1 VAARRNGAMSGLK
14 QLIHEVHRRSIWQV
28 LGIYLGASWMALQVV
43 EILTESVGLPDWVQP
58 FAIVLLVIGFPIV
71 LATAFVQEGLGGREA
86 AAANPPTDVGARHDQ
101 ESLQAGESAP
111 DEAAAARAA
120 GVEASVPATAHAAP
134 EPGSHH
140 RLFTWRNALLGGVAA
155 FAFLGVVTAGY
166 MTMRT
171 VGIGPAA
178 TLVAK
183 GAIDERAVVILA
195 DFGSTDSLLARAA
208 TEAFRVDLS
217 QSDVV
222 RLAEPSFVAQA
233 LRRMER
239 PANAPLGADLAREI
253 AQREGV
259 GAVIAGEINPAGTGF
274 VLTGQVL
281 DSAEGTVLVSHR
293 ETAADS
299 SQILP
304 AIDNLSKKLRERIGE
319 SYASI
324 NADEPLERAT
334 TANLEA
340 LRLYSQAVEA
350 ADARADV
357 PRAVALLEEALALD
371 TAFAMA
377 WRKLGVVLMN
387 RQQQLTRA
395 LEALEKAYEHRDRLT
410 KRERYFATAS
420 WFQQGTREPE
430 KAIPAYENL
439 LEMDPDDD
447 WALNNLGVAYDQ
459 LRDVDRAA
467 EYYRRA
473 IEADSASSSLP
484 LSNLTIA
491 LAEQGRFEEAEETL
505 EVHRRLYPDDAA
517 VYRNRAVL
525 ASVRGDYEAARE
537 GWEDL
542 RARETGNLF
551 WRALTSGG
559 LAVVAAT
566 QGRLREA
573 DGHWLE
579 AEAANEQRGL
589 SAEALDDALPSVWYD
604 LIVRG
609 DEAGAA
615 VRLRDALERMP
626 LADMPAL
633 DRPYTQMAIMA
644 AISGQPDRAREILA
658 EYEREVPELI
668 RERST
673 SYRRALG
680 SIAAAESRYEE
691 AVAQFRRSDFGP
703 CAHCA
708 LPGLADVYERAGE
721 RDSAI
726 AVRERYLATIS
737 FNRPFWDDS
746 VLGPALERLGQLYD
760 EAGDREKAAEYYA
773 RFVELWAEA
782 DPELQPRVEAAQRR
796 IDEIFAQTG

>member
-1 VAARRNGAMSGLK
+1 MSGLK

-43 EILTESVGLPDWVQP
+43 EIMTQSVGLPDWVQP

-71 LATAFVQEGLGGREA
+71 LGTAFVQEGMGSRADAPVGPLADPDSSGEQEA
-86 AAANPPTDVGARHDQ
+86 RQDPVLRQDAVPRPDAATTGAVEDPAIQ
-101 ESLQAGESAP
+101 TGAMA
-111 DEAAAARAA
+111 EA
-120 GVEASVPATAHAAP
+120 VP
-134 EPGSHH
+134 ERGSHH
-140 RLFTWRNALLGGVAA
+140 RIFTWRNALLGGVAA
-155 FAFLGVVTAGY
+155 FAFLGVATAGY
-166 MTMRT
+166 MAMRT
-171 VGIGPAA
+171 AGIGPAA

-195 DFGSTDSLLARAA
+195 DFGSSDSLLARAA

-217 QSDVV
+217 QSEVV

-239 PANAPLGADLAREI
+239 PANGVLDADLAREI

-259 GAVIAGEINPAGTGF
+259 GAVIAAEINPVGRGF

-281 DSAEGTVLVSHR
+281 DPAEGTVLASHR

-324 NADEPLERAT
+324 QADEPLERAT
-334 TANLEA
+334 TRNLEA
-340 LRLYSQAVEA
+340 LRLYSQAIEA

-377 WRKLGVVLMN
+377 WRKLGVVLLN
-387 RQQQLTRA
+387 RQQQRTRA
-395 LEALEKAYEHRDRLT
+395 LEALQKAYEHRDRLT

-420 WFQQGTREPE
+420 YFQQGTREPE

-439 LEMDPDDD
+439 LEMDPEDD
-447 WALNNLGVAYDQ
+447 WALNNLGVAYMQ
-459 LRDVDRAA
+459 LRDLDRA
-467 EYYRRA
+467 EQHYRRA
-473 IEADSASSSLP
+473 VEADSASSSLP
-484 LSNLTIA
+484 LSNLTGV
-491 LAEQGRFEEAEETL
+491 LTGQGRLQEAEETL
-505 EVHRRLYPDDAA
+505 GAHRRLYPNDAA
-517 VYRNRAVL
+517 AYRNGAVL
-525 ASVRGDYEAARE
+525 ASVRGDYEAAGE
-537 GWEDL
+537 AWEDL

-559 LAVVAAT
+559 LAAVAAT

-573 DGHWLE
+573 EGHW
-579 AEAANEQRGL
+579 ADAIAANQQRGL
-589 SAEALDDALPSVWYD
+589 MAEALDAALSAVWYD
-604 LIVRG
+604 LLVRA
-609 DEAGAA
+609 DEARADA
-615 VRLRDALERMP
+615 RLRAALESNP
-626 LADMPAL
+626 LAEMPPL
-633 DRPYTQMAIMA
+633 DRPYTQLATLA
-644 AISGQPDRAREILA
+644 ALSGRPAEALEILA
-658 EYEREVPELI
+658 DYEQEVPALI
-668 RERST
+668 RDKST

-680 SIAAAESRYEE
+680 SIAAAEARYEE
-691 AVAQFRRSDFGP
+691 AVAEFRRSDFGP
-703 CAHCA
+703 CVYCA
-708 LPGLADVYERAGE
+708 LPGLADVYDRAGE

-726 AVRERYLATIS
+726 AVRERYLAIS
-737 FNRPFWDDS
+737 SFGRTFWDDT
-746 VLGPALERLGQLYD
+746 VLGPALEHLGQLYD
-760 EAGDREKAAEYYA
+760 EAGDREKAVEYYA
-773 RFVELWAEA
+773 RFVELWRDA

-796 IDEIFAQTG
+796 IDEIFAETG

>member
-1 VAARRNGAMSGLK
+1 MSGLK

-28 LGIYLGASWMALQVV
+28 LGIYLGASWIALQVV
-43 EILTESVGLPDWVQP
+43 EIMTQSVGLPDWVQP

-71 LATAFVQEGLGGREA
+71 LGTAFVQEGMGSRADDSAQREA
-86 AAANPPTDVGARHDQ
+86 APELSGEPASGAVEVPEVRA
-101 ESLQAGESAP
+101 EPMA
-111 DEAAAARAA
+111 EA
-120 GVEASVPATAHAAP
+120 VPERGT
-134 EPGSHH
+134 HH

-155 FAFLGVVTAGY
+155 FAFLGVATAGY
-166 MTMRT
+166 MAMRT
-171 VGIGPAA
+171 AGIGPAA

-217 QSDVV
+217 QSDAV

-239 PANAPLGADLAREI
+239 PANGVLGAELAREI

-281 DSAEGTVLVSHR
+281 DPAEGTVLVSHR

-350 ADARADV
+350 ADARADL

-387 RQQQLTRA
+387 RQQQRTRA

-410 KRERYFATAS
+410 KRERYFASAS

-439 LEMDPDDD
+439 LEMDPEDD
-447 WALNNLGVAYDQ
+447 WALNNLGVAYNQ
-459 LRDVDRAA
+459 LRDLDRAA
-467 EYYRRA
+467 EHYRRA
-473 IEADSASSSLP
+473 AEADSASSSLP
-484 LSNLTIA
+484 LSNLTGA
-491 LAEQGRFEEAEETL
+491 LVGQGKHEEAEETIA
-505 EVHRRLYPDDAA
+505 VHRRLYPDDAA
-517 VYRNRAVL
+517 VYRNAAVL
-525 ASVRGDYEAARE
+525 ASVRGEYDAARE

-551 WRALTSGG
+551 WRSATSDG

-566 QGRLREA
+566 QGRLEEA
-573 DGHWLE
+573 EGHW
-579 AEAANEQRGL
+579 ADAAAANEQRGL
-589 SAEALDDALPSVWYD
+589 AAEVLDAALASVWYD
-604 LIVRG
+604 LLVRG
-609 DEAGAA
+609 DESQAA
-615 VRLRDALERMP
+615 VRLRDALESNP
-626 LADMPAL
+626 LAEMPPL
-633 DRPYTQMAIMA
+633 DRPYTQLAILA
-644 AISGQPDRAREILA
+644 AISGRPDRAREILS
-658 EYEREVPELI
+658 EYEQEVPELI
-668 RERST
+668 RDKST

-680 SIAAAESRYEE
+680 SIAAAEARYEE
-691 AVAQFRRSDFGP
+691 AVAEFHRSDFGP
-703 CAHCA
+703 CVHCA
-708 LPGLADVYERAGE
+708 LPGLADVYDRAGE

-726 AVRERYLATIS
+726 VVRERYLAVSAFGRT
-737 FNRPFWDDS
+737 FWDDT

-760 EAGDREKAAEYYA
+760 EAGDRKKAAEYYA
-773 RFVELWAEA
+773 TFVELWRDA

-796 IDEIFAQTG
+796 IDEIFAETG

>member
-1 VAARRNGAMSGLK
+1 MSGLK

-43 EILTESVGLPDWVQP
+43 EIMTQSVGLPDWVQP

-71 LATAFVQEGLGGREA
+71 LGTAFVQEGM
-86 AAANPPTDVGARHDQ
+86 GARAD
-101 ESLQAGESAP
+101 SLGQSGAAPDLDGEPQAG
-111 DEAAAARAA
+111 
-120 GVEASVPATAHAAP
+120 ATAEPERGHASSAAV
-134 EPGSHH
+134 EVSEVRTEAIGGELAERRTHH

-239 PANAPLGADLAREI
+239 PANGVLGAELAREI

-281 DSAEGTVLVSHR
+281 DPAEGTVLVSHR

-334 TANLEA
+334 TADLEA

-387 RQQQLTRA
+387 RQQQRTRA
-395 LEALEKAYEHRDRLT
+395 LKALEKAYEHRDRLT

-439 LEMDPDDD
+439 LEMDPEDD
-447 WALNNLGVAYDQ
+447 WALNNLGVAYIQ
-459 LRDVDRAA
+459 LRDLDRAA
-467 EYYRRA
+467 EHYRRA
-473 IEADSASSSLP
+473 AEADSASSSLP
-484 LSNLTIA
+484 LSNLTGA
-491 LAEQGRFEEAEETL
+491 LVGQGKHEEAEETIA
-505 EVHRRLYPDDAA
+505 VHRRLYPDDAA
-517 VYRNRAVL
+517 VYRNAAVL
-525 ASVRGDYEAARE
+525 ASVRGEYDTARE

-551 WRALTSGG
+551 WRSATSDG

-566 QGRLREA
+566 QGRLEEA
-573 DGHWLE
+573 EGHW
-579 AEAANEQRGL
+579 ADAAAANEQRGL
-589 SAEALDDALPSVWYD
+589 AAEVLDAALASVWYD
-604 LIVRG
+604 LLVRG
-609 DEAGAA
+609 DESQAA
-615 VRLRDALERMP
+615 VRLRDALESNP
-626 LADMPAL
+626 LAEMPPL
-633 DRPYTQMAIMA
+633 DRPYTQLAILA
-644 AISGQPDRAREILA
+644 AISGRPDRAREILS

-668 RERST
+668 RDKST

-680 SIAAAESRYEE
+680 SIAAAEARYEE
-691 AVAQFRRSDFGP
+691 AVAEFRRSDFGP
-703 CAHCA
+703 CVHCA
-708 LPGLADVYERAGE
+708 LPGLADVYDRAGE

-726 AVRERYLATIS
+726 VVRERYLAVSAFGRT
-737 FNRPFWDDS
+737 FWDDT

-760 EAGDREKAAEYYA
+760 EAGDRKKAAEYYA
-773 RFVELWAEA
+773 RFVELWRDA

-796 IDEIFAQTG
+796 IDEIFAETG

>member
-1 VAARRNGAMSGLK
+1 MSGLK

-43 EILTESVGLPDWVQP
+43 EILTQSVGLPDWVQP

-71 LATAFVQEGLGGREA
+71 LATAFVQEGLG
-86 AAANPPTDVGARHDQ
+86 
-101 ESLQAGESAP
+101 
-111 DEAAAARAA
+111 ARAEAPARSPTVPHA
-120 GVEASVPATAHAAP
+120 GNDLESRPIGEP
-134 EPGSHH
+134 IPDEPGSGAAELPEVRAEAMAETVRERGTHH
-140 RLFTWRNALLGGVAA
+140 NIFTWRNALLGGVAA
-155 FAFLGVVTAGY
+155 FAFLGVATAGY

-195 DFGSTDSLLARAA
+195 DFGSSDSLLARAA

-239 PANAPLGADLAREI
+239 PANGILGAELAREI

-281 DSAEGTVLVSHR
+281 DAAEGTVLASHR

-334 TANLEA
+334 TADLEA

-387 RQQQLTRA
+387 RQQQRTRA

-439 LEMDPDDD
+439 LEMDPEDD
-447 WALNNLGVAYDQ
+447 WALNNLGVAYVQ
-459 LRDVDRAA
+459 LRDLDRAA
-467 EYYRRA
+467 EHYRRA
-473 IEADSASSSLP
+473 VEADSASSSLP
-484 LSNLTIA
+484 LSNLTGA
-491 LAEQGRFEEAEETL
+491 LVGQGRLEEAEQILDE
-505 EVHRRLYPDDAA
+505 HRRLYPDDAA
-517 VYRNRAVL
+517 AYRNGAVL

-566 QGRLREA
+566 QGRLEEA
-573 DGHWLE
+573 EGHW
-579 AEAANEQRGL
+579 ADAQAADEQRDL
-589 SAEALDDALPSVWYD
+589 AAEALDDELSSVWYD
-604 LIVRG
+604 LLVRG
-609 DEAGAA
+609 DEAQAA
-615 VRLRDALERMP
+615 VRLRDALKRYPLEGMP
-626 LADMPAL
+626 PL
-633 DRPYTQMAIMA
+633 DRPYTQLATLA
-644 AISGQPDRAREILA
+644 AISGQPDEAREILS
-658 EYEREVPELI
+658 EYEQEVPELI
-668 RERST
+668 RDKST

-680 SIAAAESRYEE
+680 SIASAEARYEE
-691 AVAQFRRSDFGP
+691 AAAEFRRSDFGG
-703 CAHCA
+703 CTHCA
-708 LPGLADVYERAGE
+708 LPGLADVYDRAGE

-726 AVRERYLATIS
+726 AVRERYLAVSS
-737 FNRPFWDDS
+737 FGRTFWDDT

-760 EAGDREKAAEYYA
+760 EAGDRDKAVEYYA
-773 RFVELWAEA
+773 RFVELWADA

-796 IDEIFAQTG
+796 IDEIFAETG

>member
-1 VAARRNGAMSGLK
+1 MSGLK

-71 LATAFVQEGLGGREA
+71 LATAFVQEGMGARADSPAQTEA
-86 AAANPPTDVGARHDQ
+86 APGPGD
-101 ESLQAGESAP
+101 ELQARVTPEAEP
-111 DEAAAARAA
+111 DAGSSGTPGVPETQAEATAAAL
-120 GVEASVPATAHAAP
+120 P
-134 EPGSHH
+134 ERGTHH

-166 MTMRT
+166 MVMRT
-171 VGIGPAA
+171 AGIGPAA

-222 RLAEPSFVAQA
+222 RLAEPSFVAEA

-239 PANAPLGADLAREI
+239 PASGILSAGLAREI

-281 DSAEGTVLVSHR
+281 DADEGTVLVSHR

-304 AIDNLSKKLRERIGE
+304 AIDDLSKKLRERIGE

-324 NADEPLERAT
+324 NADEPLQRAT

-430 KAIPAYENL
+430 RAIPAYENL
-439 LEMDPDDD
+439 LEMDPEDD
-447 WALNNLGVAYDQ
+447 WALNNLGVAYLQ
-459 LRDVDRAA
+459 LRDLDRAV
-467 EYYRRA
+467 EHYRRA
-473 IEADSASSSLP
+473 VEADSASSSLP
-484 LSNLTIA
+484 LSNLTGA
-491 LAEQGRFEEAEETL
+491 LTGQGRFEEAEETL

-517 VYRNRAVL
+517 VYRNAAVL
-525 ASVRGDYEAARE
+525 ASVRGDYDAARE

-559 LAVVAAT
+559 LATVAAT

-573 DGHWLE
+573 ERHWAE
-579 AEAANEQRGL
+579 AEAANGQRGL
-589 SAEALDDALPSVWYD
+589 MAEALDDALASVWYD
-604 LIVRG
+604 LLVRG
-609 DEAGAA
+609 DEARAA
-615 VRLRDALERMP
+615 TRLSDALDRMP
-626 LADMPAL
+626 LTEMPAL
-633 DRPYTQMAIMA
+633 DRPYTQLAAMA
-644 AISGQPDRAREILA
+644 AISGQPERAREILV
-658 EYEREVPELI
+658 EYEREVPEII
-668 RERST
+668 RSKST

-680 SIAAAESRYEE
+680 SIAAAEARFEE
-691 AVAQFRRSDFGP
+691 AVSEFRRSDFGP

-708 LPGLADVYERAGE
+708 LPGLADVYDRAGD

-726 AVRERYLATIS
+726 AVRERYLAIS
-737 FNRPFWDDS
+737 SFGRNFWDDS

-773 RFVELWAEA
+773 RFVELWRDA

-796 IDEIFAQTG
+796 IDEIFAETG

>member
-1 VAARRNGAMSGLK
+1 MSGLK
-14 QLIHEVHRRSIWQV
+14 QLIQEVHRRSIWQV

-43 EILTESVGLPDWVQP
+43 EIMTQSVGLPDWVQP

-71 LATAFVQEGLGGREA
+71 LATAFVQEGMRGRPDSRQA
-86 AAANPPTDVGARHDQ
+86 AAAPVRSQSAPHASDDPESRPIAEPRPDETGAGAV
-101 ESLQAGESAP
+101 EGPELQAGAI
-111 DEAAAARAA
+111 AAAA
-120 GVEASVPATAHAAP
+120 P
-134 EPGSHH
+134 ERGTHH
-140 RLFTWRNALLGGVAA
+140 RIFTWRNALLGGVAA

-195 DFGSTDSLLARAA
+195 DFGSSDPLLARAA

-222 RLAEPSFVAQA
+222 RLAEPSFVARA

-239 PANAPLGADLAREI
+239 PANGVLDAELAREI

-281 DSAEGTVLVSHR
+281 DPAEGTVLASHR

-299 SQILP
+299 SEILP

-324 NADEPLERAT
+324 HADEPLERAT

-340 LRLYSQAVEA
+340 LRLYSQAVDA

-387 RQQQLTRA
+387 RQQQRTRA
-395 LEALEKAYEHRDRLT
+395 LEALEMAYRHRDRLT
-410 KRERYFATAS
+410 KRERYFAAAS
-420 WFQQGTREPE
+420 YFQQGTREPE

-439 LEMDPDDD
+439 LEMDPEDD
-447 WALNNLGVAYDQ
+447 WALNNLGVAYTQ
-459 LRDVDRAA
+459 LRNLDRS
-467 EYYRRA
+467 EEHYRLA
-473 IEADSASSSLP
+473 VEADSASSSLP
-484 LSNLTIA
+484 LSNLTGT
-491 LAEQGRFEEAEETL
+491 LVGQGELEEAEGTL
-505 EVHRRLYPDDAA
+505 DTHRRLFPDDATA
-517 VYRNRAVL
+517 YRNGAVL

-542 RARETGNLF
+542 RERQTGNLF

-559 LAVVAAT
+559 LAAAAAT
-566 QGRLREA
+566 QGRLEEA
-573 DGHWLE
+573 EGHWAD
-579 AEAANEQRGL
+579 AEAADVQRGL
-589 SAEALDDALPSVWYD
+589 AAEALDDALESVWYD
-604 LIVRG
+604 LLVRG
-609 DEAGAA
+609 DETQAA
-615 VRLRDALERMP
+615 VRLRDALESYPLDEMP
-626 LADMPAL
+626 PL
-633 DRPYTQMAIMA
+633 DRPYTQLASLTA
-644 AISGQPDRAREILA
+644 LSGQPGKAREILTQ
-658 EYEREVPELI
+658 YEQEVPELI
-668 RERST
+668 RKRST

-680 SIAAAESRYEE
+680 SIAAAEARYEE
-691 AVAQFRRSDFGP
+691 AVAEFRRSDFGG
-703 CAHCA
+703 CVFCA
-708 LPGLADVYERAGE
+708 LPGLADVYDRAGE

-726 AVRERYLATIS
+726 AVRERYLATSS
-737 FNRPFWDDS
+737 FFRTFWDS
-746 VLGPALERLGQLYD
+746 TVLGPALERLGQLYD
-760 EAGDREKAAEYYA
+760 EAGDRQKAVEYYA
-773 RFVELWAEA
+773 KFVELWRDA

-796 IDEIFAQTG
+796 IDEIFAETG

>member
-1 VAARRNGAMSGLK
+1 MSGLK
-14 QLIHEVHRRSIWQV
+14 QLIQEVHRRSIWQV

-43 EILTESVGLPDWVQP
+43 EIMTQSVGLPDWVQP

-71 LATAFVQEGLGGREA
+71 LATAFVQEGMRGRPDSRQA
-86 AAANPPTDVGARHDQ
+86 AAAPVRSQSAPHASDDPESRPIAEPRPDETGAGAV
-101 ESLQAGESAP
+101 EGPELQAGAI
-111 DEAAAARAA
+111 AAAA
-120 GVEASVPATAHAAP
+120 P
-134 EPGSHH
+134 ERGTHH
-140 RLFTWRNALLGGVAA
+140 RIFTWRNALLGGVAA

-195 DFGSTDSLLARAA
+195 DFGSSDPLLARAA

-222 RLAEPSFVAQA
+222 RLAEPSFVARA

-239 PANAPLGADLAREI
+239 PANGVLGAELAREI

-281 DSAEGTVLVSHR
+281 DPAEGTVLASHR

-299 SQILP
+299 SEILP

-324 NADEPLERAT
+324 HADEPLERAT

-340 LRLYSQAVEA
+340 LRLYSQAIDA

-387 RQQQLTRA
+387 RQQQRTRA
-395 LEALEKAYEHRDRLT
+395 LEALEMAYRHRDRLT
-410 KRERYFATAS
+410 KRERYFAAAS
-420 WFQQGTREPE
+420 YFQQGTREPE

-439 LEMDPDDD
+439 LEMDPEDD
-447 WALNNLGVAYDQ
+447 WALNNLGVAYQQ
-459 LRDVDRAA
+459 LRNLDRA
-467 EYYRRA
+467 EEHYRLA
-473 IEADSASSSLP
+473 VEADSASSSLP
-484 LSNLTIA
+484 LSNLTGTLVA
-491 LAEQGRFEEAEETL
+491 QGKVEEAEQTL
-505 EVHRRLYPDDAA
+505 DTHRRLFPDDATA
-517 VYRNRAVL
+517 YRNGAVL

-542 RARETGNLF
+542 RERQTGNLF

-559 LAVVAAT
+559 LAAAAAT
-566 QGRLREA
+566 QGRLEEA
-573 DGHWLE
+573 EGHWAD
-579 AEAANEQRGL
+579 AEAADVQRGL
-589 SAEALDDALPSVWYD
+589 AAEALDDALESVWYD
-604 LIVRG
+604 LLVRG
-609 DEAGAA
+609 DETQAA
-615 VRLRDALERMP
+615 VRLRDALESYPLDEMP
-626 LADMPAL
+626 PL
-633 DRPYTQMAIMA
+633 DRPYTQLASLA
-644 AISGQPDRAREILA
+644 ALSGQPGKAREILTQ
-658 EYEREVPELI
+658 YEQEVPELI
-668 RERST
+668 RKRST

-680 SIAAAESRYEE
+680 SIAAAEARYEE
-691 AVAQFRRSDFGP
+691 AVAEFRRSDFGG
-703 CAHCA
+703 CVFCA
-708 LPGLADVYERAGE
+708 LPGLADVYDRAGE

-726 AVRERYLATIS
+726 AVRERYLATSS
-737 FNRPFWDDS
+737 FGRTFRDPT

-760 EAGDREKAAEYYA
+760 EAGDRQKAVEYYA
-773 RFVELWAEA
+773 KFVELWRDA

-796 IDEIFAQTG
+796 IDEIFAETG

>member
-1 VAARRNGAMSGLK
+1 
-14 QLIHEVHRRSIWQV
+14 
-28 LGIYLGASWMALQVV
+28 
-43 EILTESVGLPDWVQP
+43 
-58 FAIVLLVIGFPIV
+58 
-71 LATAFVQEGLGGREA
+71 
-86 AAANPPTDVGARHDQ
+86 
-101 ESLQAGESAP
+101 
-111 DEAAAARAA
+111 
-120 GVEASVPATAHAAP
+120 
-134 EPGSHH
+134 
-140 RLFTWRNALLGGVAA
+140 
-155 FAFLGVVTAGY
+155 
-166 MTMRT
+166 
-171 VGIGPAA
+171 
-178 TLVAK
+178 
-183 GAIDERAVVILA
+183 VILA
-195 DFGSTDSLLARAA
+195 DFGSSDSLLARAA

-239 PANAPLGADLAREI
+239 PENGVLGAELAREI
-253 AQREGV
+253 SQREGV

-281 DSAEGTVLVSHR
+281 DPAEGTVLTSHR

-324 NADEPLERAT
+324 HADEPLERAT
-334 TANLEA
+334 TANLEALA

-387 RQQQLTRA
+387 RQQQRTRA
-395 LEALEKAYEHRDRLT
+395 LEALEKAYQHRDRLT
-410 KRERYFATAS
+410 KRERYFAAAS

-439 LEMDPDDD
+439 LEMDPEDD
-447 WALNNLGVAYDQ
+447 WALNNLGVAYMQ
-459 LRDVDRAA
+459 LRDLDRAA
-467 EYYRRA
+467 EHFRRA
-473 IEADSASSSLP
+473 VEADSASSSLP
-484 LSNLTIA
+484 LSNLTGT
-491 LAEQGRFEEAEETL
+491 LVGLGRLEEAEQTL
-505 EVHRRLYPDDAA
+505 NEHRRLYPDDAA
-517 VYRNRAVL
+517 AYRNAAVL
-525 ASVRGDYEAARE
+525 ASVRGEYDAARE

-559 LAVVAAT
+559 LATAAAT

-573 DGHWLE
+573 EGHW
-579 AEAANEQRGL
+579 ADAAAANEQRGL
-589 SAEALDDALPSVWYD
+589 RAEALDDALNDVWYD
-604 LIVRG
+604 LLVRG
-609 DEAGAA
+609 DEAQAA
-615 VRLRDALERMP
+615 GRLRDALERMP
-626 LADMPAL
+626 LAEMPAL
-633 DRPYTQMAIMA
+633 DRPYSQLATMAT
-644 AISGQPDRAREILA
+644 ISGQPERAREILA
-658 EYEREVPELI
+658 EYEQEVPELI
-668 RERST
+668 RDKST

-680 SIAAAESRYEE
+680 SIAAAEARYEE
-691 AVAQFRRSDFGP
+691 AAAEFRRSDFGP
-703 CAHCA
+703 CVHCA
-708 LPGLADVYERAGE
+708 LPGLADVYDRAGE

-726 AVRERYLATIS
+726 AVRERYLAVSRFGRT
-737 FNRPFWDDS
+737 FWDDS

-760 EAGDREKAAEYYA
+760 EAGDRDKAVEYYA
-773 RFVELWAEA
+773 RFVELWRDA

-796 IDEIFAQTG
+796 IDEIFAETG

>member
-1 VAARRNGAMSGLK
+1 MSGLK

-43 EILTESVGLPDWVQP
+43 EILTQSVGLPDWVQP

-71 LATAFVQEGLGGREA
+71 LATAFVQEGLG
-86 AAANPPTDVGARHDQ
+86 
-101 ESLQAGESAP
+101 
-111 DEAAAARAA
+111 ARAEAPARSPTVPHA
-120 GVEASVPATAHAAP
+120 GNDLESRPIGEP
-134 EPGSHH
+134 IPDEPGSGAAELPEVRAEAMAETVRERGTHH
-140 RLFTWRNALLGGVAA
+140 NIFTWRNALLGGVAA
-155 FAFLGVVTAGY
+155 FAFLGVATAGY

-195 DFGSTDSLLARAA
+195 DFGSSDSLLARAA

-239 PANAPLGADLAREI
+239 PANGILGAELAREI

-281 DSAEGTVLVSHR
+281 DAAEGTVLASHR

-334 TANLEA
+334 TADLEA

-387 RQQQLTRA
+387 RQQQRTRA

-439 LEMDPDDD
+439 LEMDPEDD
-447 WALNNLGVAYDQ
+447 WALNNLGVAYVQ
-459 LRDVDRAA
+459 LRDLDRAA
-467 EYYRRA
+467 EHYRRA
-473 IEADSASSSLP
+473 VEADSASSSLP
-484 LSNLTIA
+484 LSNLTGA
-491 LAEQGRFEEAEETL
+491 LVGQGRLEEAEQILDE
-505 EVHRRLYPDDAA
+505 HRRLYPDDAA
-517 VYRNRAVL
+517 AYRNGAVL

-566 QGRLREA
+566 QGRLEEA
-573 DGHWLE
+573 EGHW
-579 AEAANEQRGL
+579 ADAQAADEQRDL
-589 SAEALDDALPSVWYD
+589 AAEALDDELSSVWYD
-604 LIVRG
+604 LLVRG
-609 DEAGAA
+609 DEAQAA
-615 VRLRDALERMP
+615 VRLRDALKRYPLEGMP
-626 LADMPAL
+626 PL
-633 DRPYTQMAIMA
+633 DRPYTQLATLA
-644 AISGQPDRAREILA
+644 AISGQPDEAREILS
-658 EYEREVPELI
+658 EYEQEVPELI
-668 RERST
+668 RDKST

-680 SIAAAESRYEE
+680 SIASAEARYEE
-691 AVAQFRRSDFGP
+691 AAAEFRRSDFGG
-703 CAHCA
+703 CTHCA
-708 LPGLADVYERAGE
+708 LPGLADVYDRAGE

-726 AVRERYLATIS
+726 AVRERYLAVSS
-737 FNRPFWDDS
+737 FGRTFWDDT
-746 VLGPALERLGQLYD
+746 VLGPALERLGQLYED
-760 EAGDREKAAEYYA
+760 
-773 RFVELWAEA
+773 A

-796 IDEIFAQTG
+796 IDEIFAETG

>member
-1 VAARRNGAMSGLK
+1 MSGLK

-43 EILTESVGLPDWVQP
+43 EILTQSVGLPDWVQP

-71 LATAFVQEGLGGREA
+71 LATAFVQEGLG
-86 AAANPPTDVGARHDQ
+86 
-101 ESLQAGESAP
+101 
-111 DEAAAARAA
+111 ARAEAPARSPTVPHA
-120 GVEASVPATAHAAP
+120 GNDLESRPIGEP
-134 EPGSHH
+134 IPDEPGSGAAELPEVRAEAMAETVRERGTHH
-140 RLFTWRNALLGGVAA
+140 NIFTWRNALLGGVAA
-155 FAFLGVVTAGY
+155 FAFLGVATAGY

-195 DFGSTDSLLARAA
+195 DFGSSDSLLARAA

-222 RLAEPSFVAQA
+222 RLAEPS
-233 LRRMER
+233 
-239 PANAPLGADLAREI
+239 
-253 AQREGV
+253 
-259 GAVIAGEINPAGTGF
+259 GTGF

-281 DSAEGTVLVSHR
+281 DAAEGTVLASHR

-334 TANLEA
+334 TADLEA

-387 RQQQLTRA
+387 RQQQRTRA

-439 LEMDPDDD
+439 LEMDPEDD
-447 WALNNLGVAYDQ
+447 WALNNLGVAYVQ
-459 LRDVDRAA
+459 LRDLDRAA
-467 EYYRRA
+467 EHYRRA
-473 IEADSASSSLP
+473 VEADSASSSLP
-484 LSNLTIA
+484 LSNLTGA
-491 LAEQGRFEEAEETL
+491 LVGQGRLEEAEQILDE
-505 EVHRRLYPDDAA
+505 HRRLYPDDAA
-517 VYRNRAVL
+517 AYRNGAVL

-566 QGRLREA
+566 QGRLEEA
-573 DGHWLE
+573 EGHW
-579 AEAANEQRGL
+579 ADAQAADEQRDL
-589 SAEALDDALPSVWYD
+589 AAEALDDELSSVWYD
-604 LIVRG
+604 LLVRG
-609 DEAGAA
+609 DEAQAA
-615 VRLRDALERMP
+615 VRLRDALKRYPLEGMP
-626 LADMPAL
+626 PL
-633 DRPYTQMAIMA
+633 DRPYTQLATLA
-644 AISGQPDRAREILA
+644 AISGQPDEAREILS
-658 EYEREVPELI
+658 EYEQEVPELI
-668 RERST
+668 RDKST

-680 SIAAAESRYEE
+680 SIASAEARYEE
-691 AVAQFRRSDFGP
+691 AAAEFRRSDFGG
-703 CAHCA
+703 CTHCA
-708 LPGLADVYERAGE
+708 LPGLADVYDRAGE

-726 AVRERYLATIS
+726 AVRERYLAVSS
-737 FNRPFWDDS
+737 FGRTFWDDT

-760 EAGDREKAAEYYA
+760 EAGDRDKAVEYYA
-773 RFVELWAEA
+773 RFVELWADA

-796 IDEIFAQTG
+796 IDEIFAETG